1 MAEHQLLP
9 HNLLGE
15 CDLSQSQEQCDVCV
29 LRVGQIWVP
38 DMETRGGCVPRRGA
52 GGGGWRPPMRPSEA
66 WLGCRQCLPGMLGYQ
81 GQSCSCPPM
90 HGLGITG
97 RMQNETP
104 RGASRSSGENPREA
118 GWSPTCPR
126 RQLADI

>member
-38 DMETRGGCVPRRGA
+38 DMETRGGCAVRRGA
-52 GGGGWRPPMRPSEA
+52 GGGGWRPPTRPSEA
-66 WLGCRQCLPGMLGYQ
+66 WLPDADSACLDVRVPGAV
-81 GQSCSCPPM
+81 
-90 HGLGITG
+90 T
-97 RMQNETP
+97 
-104 RGASRSSGENPREA
+104 
-118 GWSPTCPR
+118 
-126 RQLADI
+126 